1 MIDHAHIVFRE
12 SSSEPGEGGMIRSGI
27 VKRKPQELFE
37 RDSVI
42 DLGFQLRIGID
53 LEPLLKK
60 KAFHQ
65 DKRRIGIVAFKAFTD
80 GVVSHKQVFYSG
92 PINNGVDLFHSFDGP
107 VLFHG
112 IKKGYIGKGEVGFHV
127 FEAHSSSRRFN
138 LKELCLKRKHLS
150 SNIINNINILSYFYR
165 SLTAKEIG
173 KTLAI

>member
-1 MIDHAHIVFRE
+1 MIDSAHIVFRE
-12 SSSEPGEGGMIRSGI
+12 SSSEPGEGGMIGGGV

-37 RDSVI
+37 GDSVI

-80 GVVSHKQVFYSG
+80 RVVSHKQVFYSG

-107 VLFHG
+107 ILFHRV
-112 IKKGYIGKGEVGFHV
+112 KKGYIGKGEVGFHI
-127 FEAHSSSRRFN
+127 FEAHSSSKRFY
-138 LKELCLKRKHLS
+138 LKELCLKNRGLS
-150 SNIINNINILSYFYR
+150 SIIYNNINILALHNHKFI
-165 SLTAKEIG
+165 TENQH
-173 KTLAI
+173 